1 MTKKSNPTKALR
13 AYRKAAM
20 ARIKKIEMKVHKRWS
35 RVGRQAKDHFGFLGR
50 WHKKTRSHFRRFGA
64 AIVRI
69 SPPWLRATG
78 RFIARPFRFF
88 IRHIKALLARR
99 PHRSFRL
106 TRRRDYKR
114 SLALPG
120 YWAFTNTV
128 RAMLWKHKKLFGGL
142 MAIYFL
148 VALAIGGFG
157 QQDAYANLSS
167 TLTKTGGELFQG
179 NWGQVSQAGLLLVT
193 SVTTGLTPNV
203 TQAQSVLGG
212 LAAFFGW
219 LATVW
224 ALRNVMAGR
233 KVYVRD
239 AIYSSGSPVISTVL
253 VGFIL
258 MLQLFPIAIAI
269 LVYNAAIASEL
280 VSGGVEQMLLWLVLA
295 MLGVL
300 SLYWITSTIIGLV
313 VVTLPGMYPFQ
324 AIRTAGDLVVGRR
337 LRILFRLVW
346 LACIVVITWALIA
359 IPMILLDSWLKKVW
373 PVVEW
378 FPTVPLTLLLLS
390 AVTLIWAASY
400 VYMLYRKVVDD
411 DAIPA

>member
-1 MTKKSNPTKALR
+1 MVTKQNSAKR
-13 AYRKAAM
+13 VQAYRKKIAKHT
-20 ARIKKIEMKVHKRWS
+20 KKVRMQVRT
-35 RVGRQAKDHFGFLGR
+35 GRTNVVTRTKTQLSFIGR
-50 WHKKTRSHFRRFGA
+50 WYNALARQIQRLGA
-64 AIVRI
+64 AIVRV
-69 SPPWLRATG
+69 SPPWLRAIG
-78 RFIARPFRFF
+78 RFVARPFRAVV
-88 IRHIKALLARR
+88 RRARALLGRR

-106 TRRRDYKR
+106 TRRRDYRR

-120 YWAFTNTV
+120 YWSFTNSV
-128 RAMLWKHKKLFGGL
+128 RVMLWRHKRLFGGL
-142 MAIYFL
+142 MVVYFL

-157 QQDAYANLSS
+157 QQEAYANLSD

-179 NWGQVSQAGLLLVT
+179 NWGQVSQASLLLVT

-212 LAAFFGW
+212 LAVFFGW

-280 VSGGVEQMLLWLVLA
+280 ISSGVEQMLLWLVLA

-300 SLYWITSTIIGLV
+300 SLYWITSTIIALV

-346 LACIVVITWALIA
+346 LAVTVVILWAVTA
-359 IPMILLDSWLKKVW
+359 IPIILLDAWAKKMWPAIEWL
-373 PVVEW
+373 
-378 FPTVPLTLLLLS
+378 PTVPVALLVLSSMTL
-390 AVTLIWAASY
+390 VWVASY
-400 VYMLYRKVVDD
+400 VYMLYRRVVDD
-411 DAIPA
+411 DASPA

>member
-1 MTKKSNPTKALR
+1 MAKKRTVAAQTQTRTRMISTHAKHARQVAKNHRTKVAHYAHTHLQFAVRWFNALR
-13 AYRKAAM
+13 TRM
-20 ARIKKIEMKVHKRWS
+20 RR
-35 RVGRQAKDHFGFLGR
+35 LGE
-50 WHKKTRSHFRRFGA
+50 F
-64 AIVRI
+64 IVRI
-69 SPPWLRATG
+69 SPPWLRAFG
-78 RFIARPFRFF
+78 RFIARPFRS
-88 IRHIKALLARR
+88 IYRRTRALLTRR

-120 YWAFTNTV
+120 YWSFTNGV
-128 RAMLWKHKKLFGGL
+128 RAMLWKHRKLFGGL
-142 MAIYFL
+142 MAVYFV

-157 QQDAYANLSS
+157 QQDAYANLSD
-167 TLTKTGGELFQG
+167 TLSQTGGDVFQG
-179 NWGQVSQAGLLLVT
+179 NWGQLGQAGLLLAT

-239 AIYSSGSPVISTVL
+239 AIYSSGAPVISTVL
-253 VGFIL
+253 VAFIIT
-258 MLQLFPIAIAI
+258 LQLFPIAIAT
-269 LVYNAAIASEL
+269 LVYNAAIATEF
-280 VSGGVEQMLLWLVLA
+280 VTGGVEQMLLWIVLA

-300 SLYWITSTIIGLV
+300 SLYWITSTIIALV

-337 LRILFRLVW
+337 LRILFRLTW
-346 LACIVVITWALIA
+346 LAFVTVISWALIA
-359 IPMILLDSWLKKVW
+359 IPVILLDAWIKKTW
-373 PVVEW
+373 PVVSW
-378 FPTVPLTLLLLS
+378 LPTVPVTILLLS
-390 AVTLIWAASY
+390 SITLIWAAAY
-400 VYMLYRKVVDD
+400 VYMLYRRVVDD
-411 DAIPA
+411 DASPA